1 MLNAGRF
8 SGPVDQYVS
17 FDALAAPGIQKEC
30 GREVAAVTVPG
41 VVIGDGSCAWTGAVE
56 TAAEASAITIN
67 AWPSRR
73 RIIAPL
79 PGFVRVYADFHSA
92 RTGGAGIPV
101 RQSSGAAPAVEG
113 RSVVRDA
120 DGGSVVRVAFSWG

>member
-1 MLNAGRF
+1 
-8 SGPVDQYVS
+8 VDQYVS

-79 PGFVRVYADFHSA
+79 PGFIRVYADYHSA
-92 RTGGAGIPV
+92 RTGGAGV
-101 RQSSGAAPAVEG
+101 RLWPCSVAAP
-113 RSVVRDA
+113 
-120 DGGSVVRVAFSWG
+120 VAERFRTM